1 MSKRSNGDSCSFEKE
16 SRWRR
21 AETRADPKDFSVD
34 VTETAAGDRNGLGRN
49 EIKGTER
56 KNTMEQFELNA
67 TQTPEV
73 EAAVTVE
80 DVVEEEQNVLI
91 CMTVKY

>member
-1 MSKRSNGDSCSFEKE
+1 M
-16 SRWRR
+16 
-21 AETRADPKDFSVD
+21 
-34 VTETAAGDRNGLGRN
+34 TETAVNDLNGPDCN

-56 KNTMEQFELNA
+56 KHTMEQFELNA

>member
-1 MSKRSNGDSCSFEKE
+1 
-16 SRWRR
+16 
-21 AETRADPKDFSVD
+21 
-34 VTETAAGDRNGLGRN
+34 
-49 EIKGTER
+49 
-56 KNTMEQFELNA
+56 MEQFELNA

>member
-1 MSKRSNGDSCSFEKE
+1 
-16 SRWRR
+16 
-21 AETRADPKDFSVD
+21 

>member
-1 MSKRSNGDSCSFEKE
+1 M
-16 SRWRR
+16 
-21 AETRADPKDFSVD
+21 
-34 VTETAAGDRNGLGRN
+34 TETAVGDLNGLDCN

-56 KNTMEQFELNA
+56 KNIMEQFERNA

-80 DVVEEEQNVLI
+80 EIVEEEQNVLI